1 MKGRFIAFAL
11 VILLWGIFPFAA
23 HAAEEEKEVFNSLT
37 IYPEYDSRIPKCY
50 DYGVTVYQGERAE
63 KLHVYNRNAN
73 GEQMSNRCFKPDFD
87 RRFCEFAFTGEV
99 RVDIAVYRDFTS
111 YSILPSAKEYR
122 NEFHDGIISV
132 WLSEN
137 DTNFMVRLDD
147 SDDTILAVF
156 ADAPEEYEYDPNDSS
171 VLYVNEK
178 WYDPNGSEL
187 IYDVPENIK
196 TIYIAPGCVLYSR
209 LLIKT
214 NDVTVCG
221 HGMLVDPYSDYY
233 DTQSIGV
240 DNYKMV
246 VRVEGSNITLRDFKM
261 IDSQNW
267 NIYLYEGQD
276 HYIYDVKILTARI
289 TTDAVAVG
297 TGNVTIDNC
306 VFYVS
311 DNVFTYNGY
320 RGYHHISNCLI
331 GTTCAAFFPQ
341 HESKYEIDFTDIYVF
356 RANEGIINNWYNP
369 ARHQSEIKHITFEN
383 LDCVDVVNT
392 PWIFNAYDMGT
403 ADKNFTFSNCH
414 FANIRGDSNIEQ
426 WPGKENQAVY
436 VVHKQN
442 YMACSGYRLEFF
454 DCTLDG
460 RPITSSDD
468 LHPQM
473 EPGDIDFTIQNSGT
487 IAERVGRLKTVNY
500 VYDKKVMIGDYLL
513 PLENQPIDICGTF
526 YLPEQEICKALGVGV
541 NSATNGILSDDVK
554 MITLSGIQQYYTEA
568 AYDTDK
574 KCIRLSPVPELCINM
589 LEDFNYTSRFN
600 PYAYP
605 NVILGPYVDA
615 NGEVVLRCDVN
626 SNVNYP
632 GMFTNI
638 TNDLKKYGA
647 DFYTISFDAK
657 SVDDKSY
664 AGQIRI
670 DNIQY
675 EGYQEI
681 DRRVVEN
688 FTTTG
693 EWVHYEVKVDLT
705 KWDTS
710 DNSLEFIRIC
720 SANTPGYDVL
730 FKNIKMTKSSAT
742 REPDYYE
749 NQDSVCR
756 IVGVSASV
764 IEDGNLGLHY
774 YIDLDSHDNTSD
786 NNTNDNNTN
795 YNYTTDKKVQLRYTK
810 EGTFADFDQECISYD
825 ELLGLYRYTVWV
837 NAGDMTEEIGIR
849 IVPVS
854 GGTALAQIENTVE
867 DYMNLLL
874 ANNVYADK
882 HALVKAVLNYGTA
895 VQVYFDRNIDKPA
908 NGGLNANDRILSTIP
923 STVLEPY
930 NALPTMHIDG
940 ITYYGSSLLLKEHIV
955 LRHYFVCEDGFNID
969 NCAFFVNDVAVTC
982 SGKDGICYVDID
994 VSIYEIQSIFELKV
1008 QSNSQTGV
1016 LRYGP
1021 MHYASRVEND
1031 ASISTEL
1038 KDVVRSMYQ
1047 LSEAVVSN

>member
-1 MKGRFIAFAL
+1 MKGRFITFVL
-11 VILLWGIFPFAA
+11 VILLWGIFPFTA
-23 HAAEEEKEVFNSLT
+23 HAEEETSSLT

-50 DYGVTVYQGERAE
+50 DYGVTVYQGDRAE
-63 KLHVYNRNAN
+63 KLYVYNRNAN

-99 RVDIAVYRDFTS
+99 RVDIAVYRDFDS
-111 YSILPSAKEYR
+111 YSILPSSKEYR

-137 DTNFMVRLDD
+137 DTNFMIRLDD
-147 SDDTILAVF
+147 SDDTILSVF

-187 IYDVPENIK
+187 IYNVPENIK

-233 DTQSIGV
+233 DTQSIGA

-267 NIYLYEGQD
+267 NIYLYGGQN

-289 TTDAVAVG
+289 TTDAVVVG
-297 TGNVTIDNC
+297 SGNVTIDNC
-306 VFYVS
+306 LFYVS

-331 GTTCAAFFPQ
+331 GTTCAAIFPQ

-392 PWIFNAYDMGT
+392 PWIFNAHDMGT
-403 ADKNFTFSNCH
+403 ADKYFTFSNCH

-426 WPGKENQAVY
+426 WPGRENQAVY
-436 VVHKQN
+436 VVHNQN
-442 YMACSGYRLEFF
+442 HMACSGYRLEFF
-454 DCTLDG
+454 NCTLDG
-460 RPITSSDD
+460 RLITSADD

-473 EPGDIDFTIQNSGT
+473 DSGDIEFTIQNSGDVK
-487 IAERVGRLKTVNY
+487 ERTARINTVNY
-500 VYDKKVMIGDYLL
+500 VYYKKVMIGDWLL
-513 PLENQPIDICGTF
+513 PLENQPVDIGGTF

-541 NSATNGILSDDVK
+541 NPATNGIISEGCKLV
-554 MITLSGIQQYYTEA
+554 TLSEIQQYYAEA
-568 AYDTDK
+568 VYDTDK
-574 KCIRLSPVPELCINM
+574 KCIRLSTVPEICNNM
-589 LEDFNYTSRFN
+589 LGDFNYTSRFN

-605 NVILGPYVDA
+605 NVILGPYVET

-632 GMFTNI
+632 GMFANI
-638 TNDLKKYGA
+638 TDDLKKYGA
-647 DFYTISFDAK
+647 DFYTISFDVK
-657 SVDDKSY
+657 STDGKSY

-675 EGYQEI
+675 EGYREI

-688 FTTTG
+688 FTATG
-693 EWVHYEVKVDLT
+693 EWTHFEVQVDLST
-705 KWDTS
+705 WDTS

-730 FKNIKMTKSSAT
+730 FKNIKMTKSSAVG
-742 REPDYYE
+742 EPGYSE
-749 NQDSVCR
+749 NQEGVCR

-774 YIDLDSHDNTSD
+774 YIDLGSD
-786 NNTNDNNTN
+786 NNTNTNANNNTN
-795 YNYTTDKKVQLRYTK
+795 DIKVQLRYGN
-810 EGTFADFDQECISYD
+810 EGAFADFGQECISYD
-825 ELLGLYRYTVWV
+825 ELLDLYRYTVWV
-837 NAGDMTEEIGIR
+837 NAGDMTEQIGVR
-849 IVPVS
+849 IVSAS
-854 GGTALAQIENTVE
+854 GGTVLANLENTVE

-874 ANNVYADK
+874 TNNAYADK
-882 HALVKAVLNYGTA
+882 HSLIKAVLNYGTA
-895 VQVYFDRNIDKPA
+895 VQVYFDRNTDKPA
-908 NGGLNANDRILSTIP
+908 NGGLNANDRYLSEIP
-923 STVLEPY
+923 STVLEAY
-930 NALPTMHIDG
+930 NALPMLQMDG
-940 ITYYGSSLLLKEHIV
+940 ITYCGSSLLLKEHIV
-955 LRHYFVCEDGFNID
+955 LRHYFVCDDGFNMD
-969 NCAFFVNDVAVTC
+969 NSAFYVNDAAVTY
-982 SGKDGICYVDID
+982 SGKDRIYYVDID
-994 VSIYEIQSIFELKV
+994 VSIYDIQSIFELKV
-1008 QSNSQTGV
+1008 QSNGQTGV

-1047 LSEAVVSN
+1047 LSEAVASA